1 MKHNLE
7 RNLLQKQKSKDQ
19 PEFTYLQLELK
30 KHIEQ
35 LQGWIAEWCPAAELI
50 DQQFSFNAFHQVSF
64 HIGRFSFYCCIILS
78 WQSHHSPHPGMHII
92 FKIHRCFCHLCELII
107 NFVFFLLQKIKYNQS
122 HCVGK
127 IRYPPNFYKNQ
138 FMNILAC

>member
-7 RNLLQKQKSKDQ
+7 RNLLQKQKIKG
-19 PEFTYLQLELK
+19 PARIHLPATLRALGRAK

-64 HIGRFSFYCCIILS
+64 HIGRFSLYVVLYYPGQVTTVLTLVCI
-78 WQSHHSPHPGMHII
+78 
-92 FKIHRCFCHLCELII
+92 
-107 NFVFFLLQKIKYNQS
+107 
-122 HCVGK
+122 
-127 IRYPPNFYKNQ
+127 
-138 FMNILAC
+138 